1 MRDYTKIQAW
11 KLRRAAFSIPA
22 NIAEGSARESKR
34 DYLHFLYIS
43 RGSLMETK
51 YFIHLSRRLGYLGD
65 EDFRRLDEVAGQTFA
80 CLQGLIQAVERE
92 SGKLAKVTAT
102 LTSLVVL
109 GIARFGFWP
118 LVSGLLSL
126 AGIGPRY
133 TRSLVFSP
141 WSPLRSAHSAR
152 A

>member
-92 SGKLAKVTAT
+92 SGKLAKITAT

-109 GIARFGFWP
+109 GMCR
-118 LVSGLLSL
+118 LVSGL
-126 AGIGPRY
+126 
-133 TRSLVFSP
+133 
-141 WSPLRSAHSAR
+141 
-152 A
+152 